1 MGRPGNP
8 NRFELFSLCVLPLTI
23 HEQDLMNNTD
33 WFLCWSP
40 MRASP
45 VQSNG
50 SLLSNEM
57 LSVVR
62 WI

>member
-8 NRFELFSLCVLPLTI
+8 NRFELVSLRVLPLTI
-23 HEQDLMNNTD
+23 HELMNNTG